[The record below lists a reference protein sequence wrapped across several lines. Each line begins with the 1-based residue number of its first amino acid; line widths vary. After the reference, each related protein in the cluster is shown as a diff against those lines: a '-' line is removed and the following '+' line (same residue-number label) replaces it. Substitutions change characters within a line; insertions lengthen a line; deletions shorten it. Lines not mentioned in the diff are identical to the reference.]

1 MTPEEVKDYIN
12 HALASSRGLTSD
24 LASDIV
30 KKMEGKIKESIEV
43 TVNGK
48 INKLTEIVLEQ
59 KELSAEHRQLVVLK
73 LEDNEKRWTEATP
86 ILDTMQKQQNFFSVG
101 GAAMKGFILVGAVIS
116 AIVGAVHYIK
126 EWINQ

>member
-1 MTPEEVKDYIN
+1 MKPEEVKEYIN

-30 KKMEGKIKESIEV
+30 RKMDIKIKESIET

-48 INKLTEIVLEQ
+48 INNLHSKIDVYIDSDNAWK
-59 KELSAEHRQLVVLK
+59 KEV
-73 LEDNEKRWTEATP
+73 TP
-86 ILDTMQKQQNFFSVG
+86 IIETMRKQQNFFSVG
-101 GAAMKGFILVGAVIS
+101 GSAMKGFILIGAVIS
-116 AIVGAVHYIK
+116 AAVAGVHYIK